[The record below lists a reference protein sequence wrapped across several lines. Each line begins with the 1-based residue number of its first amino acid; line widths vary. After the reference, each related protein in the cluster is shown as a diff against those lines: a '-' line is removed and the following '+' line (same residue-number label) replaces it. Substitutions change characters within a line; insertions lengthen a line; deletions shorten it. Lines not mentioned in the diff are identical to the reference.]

1 MKNTSL
7 TKELAI
13 EPTRKL
19 PEPLQDYNK
28 FPRYK
33 VQNDI
38 KMLTISLFTIN
49 EQLNFKIKNAKPFS
63 TKKLNAS
70 V

>member
-7 TKELAI
+7 PKELAI
-13 EPTRKL
+13 ETTRKL
-19 PEPLQDYNK
+19 HETLQDYNE